1 MADPFRKSKLRQFFS
16 GLGWTPYSGPS
27 RSYDPDEE
35 DEDEEEEDEDKGE
48 MSDEEFD
55 ALDDFPPRDG
65 LFAGRH

>member
-16 GLGWTPYSGPS
+16 GLGWAPYSGPS

-35 DEDEEEEDEDKGE
+35 DEDEEDEDKGE